1 MPGRKENSSNNIN
14 RKVTGDRCGMVYAL
28 NILSGRWKLL
38 ILFKLEDNA
47 HHVMRFR
54 DLKQAIPQISERM
67 LTLQLKELE
76 RDQLIRRKVY
86 AEVPPRV
93 EYELSEYAKL
103 LAPIWKQLNTWGDIH
118 RNGTDNTANTDTDTD
133 TINTLPTTT
142 K

>member
-1 MPGRKENSSNNIN
+1 MPGRKENSSNSIN
-14 RKVTGDRCGMVYAL
+14 RKASADNCGMVYAL

-38 ILFKLEDNA
+38 ILFKLENNV
-47 HHVMRFR
+47 HKVMRFKELR
-54 DLKQAIPQISERM
+54 QVIPQISERM

-76 RDQLIRRKVY
+76 RDQLVRRKVY

-118 RNGTDNTANTDTDTD
+118 RDGVDGIMDTNAQQYLKDQH
-133 TINTLPTTT
+133 

>member
-1 MPGRKENSSNNIN
+1 MPGRKENSSNSIN
-14 RKVTGDRCGMVYAL
+14 RKVSADNCGMVYAL

-38 ILFKLEDNA
+38 ILFKLENNV
-47 HHVMRFR
+47 HKVMRFK
-54 DLKQAIPQISERM
+54 DLKQVIPQISERM

-76 RDQLIRRKVY
+76 RDQLVRRKVY

-118 RNGTDNTANTDTDTD
+118 RSGIDGAPADTTSSVS
-133 TINTLPTTT
+133 LPI
-142 K
+142 